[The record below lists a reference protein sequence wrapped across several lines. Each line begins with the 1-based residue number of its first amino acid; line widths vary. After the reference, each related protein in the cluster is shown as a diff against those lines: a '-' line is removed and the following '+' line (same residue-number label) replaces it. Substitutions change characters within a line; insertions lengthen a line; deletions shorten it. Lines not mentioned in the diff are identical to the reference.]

1 MARACELFAM
11 DVENRSELVME
22 DRGVTKGE
30 TFKHKRYM
38 SPHLTDCRSSLAGSR
53 SSERLEASA
62 LCACAQIPVLTLL
75 LACGRGEKR
84 GFKHSQLRP
93 HDVQTAIDST
103 DYCDFLIDLVHP
115 PTSEA

>member
-38 SPHLTDCRSSLAGSR
+38 SPHLTDCRSSLAGAGVVAAVW
-53 SSERLEASA
+53 RL
-62 LCACAQIPVLTLL
+62 LDVRVLKY
-75 LACGRGEKR
+75 R
-84 GFKHSQLRP
+84 
-93 HDVQTAIDST
+93 
-103 DYCDFLIDLVHP
+103 Y
-115 PTSEA
+115 